1 MSNLAQT
8 HDGVQDHWSRLANQW
23 RITLGLWN
31 DPVRRRFE
39 REYWQGYEPAILSVL
54 RGIEAPGRV
63 VEQAQR
69 EVK

>member
-39 REYWQGYEPAILSVL
+39 REYWQGYEVKSHFINTVL
-54 RGIEAPGRV
+54 REGRV
-63 VEQAQR
+63 LYESPA
-69 EVK
+69 